1 VHDTTDQ
8 EEFVRLLTSEQ
19 SAIHSF
25 LTSLMP
31 GDSAVDD
38 VLQRTNL
45 VLWRKCSEFTLGTNF
60 RAWAFRCAS
69 WQVRAYHKEQ
79 KSRNWLI
86 FDEELT
92 DLISDRLSQQLPDS
106 PEPARAALSECL
118 GRLRTEDRDLLLEHY
133 ELGHSLAE
141 CAERTGRTV
150 NSLKVAFFRLRA
162 GLRRCIVDRMTIE
175 AARS

>member
-1 VHDTTDQ
+1 MTEPSAQ

-19 SAIHSF
+19 SAIHAF
-25 LTSLMP
+25 ITSLMP
-31 GDSAVDD
+31 GNASVDD

-45 VLWRKCSEFTLGTNF
+45 VLWRKCDEFTLGTNF

-69 WQVRAYHKEQ
+69 WQVRAFFKEQ
-79 KSRNWLI
+79 KTRNWLV

-92 DLISDRLSQQLPDS
+92 DFLADRMSTQLPDS
-106 PEPARAALSECL
+106 PDPTRSALDECMARLKQ
-118 GRLRTEDRDLLLEHY
+118 EDRDLLLEHY
-133 ELGHSLAE
+133 ELGDSLAE

-162 GLRRCIVDRMTIE
+162 GLRRCIRDRIAIE
-175 AARS
+175 TAQA